1 MKSKSIKPD
10 LGIHVRSVA
19 ATNNLVADGLYYGYY
34 DRAEQVRWKMSDIAW
49 DQIDKSAVSE
59 YWLTTITQIARS
71 ELTTFDG
78 TRQFMER
85 FGDNADF
92 SQWVAL
98 WLYEETKHPHVL
110 MLWLSRLG
118 VACDSQFL
126 IEGRESPKFAA
137 SWLGTLTL
145 NVIAELLAAHA
156 YLTLSKYAPEPVLA
170 DITRKIAGDEAR
182 HAAHFFGYGKRLLA
196 RCEFAIP
203 S

>member
-1 MKSKSIKPD
+1 MQRTPTLAGLTLTLALAACDSKAPASGATD
-10 LGIHVRSVA
+10 A
-19 ATNNLVADGLYYGYY
+19 ATDKAATDKAFSEAAHVIERHLVINRVYAATMEPRACLAYY
-34 DRAEQVRWKMSDIAW
+34 DRAEQVRWKMSHIAW
-49 DQIDKSAVSE
+49 DHIHKCPVSE

-110 MLWLSRLG
+110 MLWLSHLG

-137 SWLGTLTL
+137 S
-145 NVIAELLAAHA
+145 
-156 YLTLSKYAPEPVLA
+156 
-170 DITRKIAGDEAR
+170 
-182 HAAHFFGYGKRLLA
+182 
-196 RCEFAIP
+196 
-203 S
+203 